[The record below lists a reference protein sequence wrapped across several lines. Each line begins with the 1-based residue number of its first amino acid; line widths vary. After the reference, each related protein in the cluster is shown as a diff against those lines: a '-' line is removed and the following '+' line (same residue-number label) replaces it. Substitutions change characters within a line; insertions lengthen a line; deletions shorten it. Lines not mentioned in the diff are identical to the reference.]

1 MKLVRFIKLVKIM
14 HQLISRDSKGKI
26 RVVEMTTDWND
37 EEHAFGIYRT
47 TYQLNGKRTEQP
59 AIYIRVGKASRTLRE
74 QLELEYKSNMKK
86 YLDKGYKLLE
96 KSIDQ
101 YTEDDL
107 HTIIGDVVTDSSG
120 FAKHMLAKQA
130 DKVKDS
136 SIEKVKVWAVSRK
149 IDGVRC
155 SFYWKDGEV
164 KSASRG
170 GGDYDYSTYQLR
182 EHPTLIKFLQEHPD
196 WVLDGELYKHGKSLQ
211 QISGAARM
219 EKVATGCDWLEYY
232 VYDIMAPEVPFSERL
247 KMLETLAFELN
258 LGFNPEREWEKDEL
272 RIQIIPQE
280 IVCEDNKKDQ
290 IMGLHNQYVS
300 EGWEGCVA
308 RDVSKPYKYGG
319 RGMEMVKFKMY
330 QDAEFEITGISEGLR
345 PEDMCFTLITED
357 GIEFKAKPMGSRE
370 LKEQYRE
377 DLDKLI
383 GKMATVKYFYL
394 SDEGTPL
401 QPVLKAIRDYD

>member
-1 MKLVRFIKLVKIM
+1 MRWFV
-14 HQLISRDSKGKI
+14 SRDGKGKI
-26 RVVEMTTDWND
+26 RVVEMSAAWD
-37 EEHAFGIYRT
+37 EEQHAFGIYRT
-47 TYQLNGKRTEQP
+47 TYQYGGKRTEQP
-59 AIYIRVGKASRTLRE
+59 TIYVSVGKASRTLRE

-86 YLDKGYKLLE
+86 YLDKGYKQLD
-96 KSIDQ
+96 KSIDMYEEQ
-101 YTEDDL
+101 EL
-107 HTIIGDVVTDSSG
+107 QEVIGDVVTDSSG

-136 SIEKVKVWAVSRK
+136 SIEKVKIWAVSRK

-170 GGDYDYSTYQLR
+170 GGDYDPSTYQLR
-182 EHPTLIKFLQEHPD
+182 EHPKMIEWFKQHPD
-196 WVLDGELYKHGKSLQ
+196 WILDGELYKHGKSLQ

-219 EKVATGCDWLEYY
+219 EKTAAGCDWLEYY
-232 VYDIMAPEVPFSERL
+232 VYDIMIPELPFENRFGML
-247 KMLETLAFELN
+247 KILQGF
-258 LGFNPEREWEKDEL
+258 LGQDEFNPEKEWTEEDL
-272 RIQIIPQE
+272 RVQVIPHVWVE
-280 IVCEDNKKDQ
+280 GNNKKDQ
-290 IMGLHNQYVS
+290 IMGLHNQYVA

-308 RDVSKPYKYGG
+308 RDASKPYKYGG
-319 RGMEMVKFKMY
+319 RGQEMVKFKMY
-330 QDAEFEITGISEGLR
+330 QDAEFEITGLSEGLR
-345 PEDMCFTLITED
+345 PEDMCFTLKTED

-383 GKMATVKYFYL
+383 GKMATVKFFYL

>member
-1 MKLVRFIKLVKIM
+1 M
-14 HQLISRDSKGKI
+14 HYLITRDAKGKI
-26 RVVEMTTDWND
+26 RVVEMSASWD
-37 EEHAFGIYRT
+37 ENLHSFGIYRT

-59 AIYIRVGKASRTLRE
+59 NIYVEKGKAARTLKE
-74 QLELEYKSNMKK
+74 QLDLEYKSNMKK

-96 KSIDQ
+96 KPIDNYSEEQ
-101 YTEDDL
+101 LQE
-107 HTIIGDVVTDSSG
+107 IIGDVVTDSSG

-136 SIEKVKVWAVSRK
+136 SIEKVKCWAVSRK

-170 GGDYDYSTYQLR
+170 GGDYDPSTYQLR
-182 EHPTLIKFLQEHPD
+182 EHPALIKLLSENPG

-219 EKVATGCDWLEYY
+219 EKTAAGCDWLEYY
-232 VYDIMAPEVPFSERL
+232 VYDIMVPELPFENRFGML
-247 KMLETLAFELN
+247 KILQGF
-258 LGFNPEREWEKDEL
+258 LGQDEFNPEKEWTAEDL
-272 RIQIIPQE
+272 RVQVIPHVWVE
-280 IVCEDNKKDQ
+280 GDDKKDQ
-290 IMGLHNQYVS
+290 IMELHNQYVA

-308 RDVSKPYKYGG
+308 RDISKAYKYGG
-319 RGMEMVKFKMY
+319 RGQEMVKFKMY

-345 PEDMCFTLITED
+345 PEDMCFTLKTED

-377 DLDKLI
+377 DLPNLI
-383 GKMATVKYFYL
+383 GKMATVKFFYL

>member
-1 MKLVRFIKLVKIM
+1 M
-14 HQLISRDSKGKI
+14 HWFVSRDGKGKI
-26 RVVEMTTDWND
+26 RVVEMSAGWN
-37 EEHAFGIYRT
+37 EEQHAFGIYRT
-47 TYQLNGKRTEQP
+47 TYQYKGKRTEQP
-59 AIYIRVGKASRTLRE
+59 AIYISMGKASRTLKE
-74 QLELEYKSNMKK
+74 QLNLKYKSNMKK
-86 YLDKGYKLLE
+86 YLDKGYKLLQG
-96 KSIDQ
+96 SIDD
-101 YTEDDL
+101 YSEDEL
-107 HTIIGDVVTDSSG
+107 NEIIGEVVTDSSG

-136 SIEKVKVWAVSRK
+136 SIEKVKMWAVSRK
-149 IDGVRC
+149 VDGVRC

-182 EHPTLIKFLQEHPD
+182 EHPLLRSILSTHPD

-219 EKVATGCDWLEYY
+219 EKTVAGSSWLEYY
-232 VYDIMAPEVPFSERL
+232 VYDIMVPNIPFSERYNL
-247 KMLETLAFELN
+247 LHELAELIN
-258 LGFNPEREWEKDEL
+258 QESFNPEREWEKEDL
-272 RIQIIPQE
+272 RIQVLPH
-280 IVCEDNKKDQ
+280 VFVTGDNKKDQ
-290 IMGLHNQYVS
+290 IMELHNQYVS

-308 RDVSKPYKYGG
+308 RDVSKEYKYGG
-319 RGMEMVKFKMY
+319 RGQEMVKFKMY
-330 QDAEFEITGISEGLR
+330 QDAEFEITGLSEGLR
-345 PEDMCFTLITED
+345 PEDMCFTLKTED

-401 QPVLKAIRDYD
+401 QPVLKAIRDYE

>member
-1 MKLVRFIKLVKIM
+1 M
-14 HQLISRDSKGKI
+14 HQFISRDSKGKI
-26 RVVEMTTDWND
+26 RVVEMSVDWD
-37 EEHAFGIYRT
+37 KEAHAFGIYRT
-47 TYQLNGKRTEQP
+47 TYQYKGKQTEQP
-59 AIYIRVGKASRTLRE
+59 VIYIKVGKASRTLKE
-74 QLELEYKSNMKK
+74 QVELEYKSNMKK
-86 YLDKGYKLLE
+86 YLDKGYKQLE
-96 KSIDQ
+96 KHIDT
-101 YTEDDL
+101 YTEEQL
-107 HTIIGDVVTDSSG
+107 QEIVGDVVTDSSG

-136 SIEKVKVWAVSRK
+136 SIEKVELWAVSKK

-170 GGDYDYSTYQLR
+170 GGDYDPATYQLR
-182 EHPTLIKFLQEHPD
+182 EHPKMIELFKLHPN

-211 QISGAARM
+211 QLSGAARM
-219 EKVATGCDWLEYY
+219 EKVSTGCDWLEYY
-232 VYDIMAPEVPFSERL
+232 VYDIMVPDMPFVQRHGYL
-247 KMLETLAFELN
+247 NELRKFLN
-258 LGFNPEREWEKDEL
+258 QEQFNPEKEWNKEDL
-272 RIQIIPQE
+272 RMQVLPHEFIFG
-280 IVCEDNKKDQ
+280 DNKKDQ
-290 IMGLHNQYVS
+290 IIKLHDQYVL

-319 RGMEMVKFKMY
+319 RGMEMIKFKMY

-345 PEDMCFTLITED
+345 PEDMCFTLITAE

-377 DLDKLI
+377 DLNKLI

-401 QPVLKAIRDYD
+401 QPVLKAIRDYE

>member
-1 MKLVRFIKLVKIM
+1 M
-14 HQLISRDSKGKI
+14 HWFVSRDSKGKL
-26 RVVEMTTDWND
+26 RVVEMSTNWD
-37 EEHAFGIYRT
+37 ESQKAFGIYRT
-47 TYQLNGKRTEQP
+47 TYQYGGKRTEQP
-59 AIYIRVGKASRTLRE
+59 TIYIAIGKASRTLRE

-86 YLDKGYKLLE
+86 YLDKGYKQLTKNIE
-96 KSIDQ
+96 E
-101 YTEDDL
+101 YTEEEL
-107 HTIIGDVVTDSSG
+107 NEVVGEVITDSSG

-136 SIEKVKVWAVSRK
+136 SIEKVKMWAVSRK

-164 KSASRG
+164 RSASRG
-170 GGDYDYSTYQLR
+170 GGDYDPSTYQLR
-182 EHPTLIKFLQEHPD
+182 EHPVLRSFLSTHPD

-219 EKVATGCDWLEYY
+219 EKTALGCSWIEYF
-232 VYDIMAPEVPFSERL
+232 VYDIMVPNATFADRYA
-247 KMLETLAFELN
+247 MLNELAEYLN
-258 LGFNPEREWEKDEL
+258 QEHFNPEREWSKDEL
-272 RIQIIPQE
+272 RMQVVPHVFISG
-280 IVCEDNKKDQ
+280 DNKKDQ
-290 IMGLHNQYVS
+290 IMDLHNQYVA

-308 RDVSKPYKYGG
+308 RDVSKAYKYGG
-319 RGMEMVKFKMY
+319 RGQEMVKFKMY

-345 PEDMCFTLITED
+345 PEDMCFTLKTED
-357 GIEFKAKPMGSRE
+357 NIEFKAKPMGSRE

-401 QPVLKAIRDYD
+401 QPVLKAIRDYE

>member
-1 MKLVRFIKLVKIM
+1 M
-14 HQLISRDSKGKI
+14 HWFVSRDSKGKL
-26 RVVEMTTDWND
+26 RVVEMKAEWCD

-47 TYQLNGKRTEQP
+47 TYQYGGKHTEQP
-59 AIYIRVGKASRTLRE
+59 PIYIRFGKAARTLRE
-74 QLELEYKSNMKK
+74 QLDLEYKSNMKK
-86 YLDKGYKLLE
+86 YLDKGYKQLTKPIEEYSEEELQE
-96 KSIDQ
+96 IV
-101 YTEDDL
+101 
-107 HTIIGDVVTDSSG
+107 GNVVTDSSG

-136 SIEKVKVWAVSRK
+136 SIEKVKMWAVSRK

-182 EHPTLIKFLQEHPD
+182 EHPLLRSILSTHPD

-219 EKVATGCDWLEYY
+219 EKTVAGCDWIEYY
-232 VYDIMAPEVPFSERL
+232 VYDIMVPDLPFTDRYALLHEL
-247 KMLETLAFELN
+247 TELINQET
-258 LGFNPEREWEKDEL
+258 FNPEREWDKDEL
-272 RIQIIPQE
+272 RMQVVPH
-280 IVCEDNKKDQ
+280 VFVTGDNKKDQ
-290 IMGLHNQYVS
+290 IMDLHNQYVS

-345 PEDMCFTLITED
+345 EEDMCFTLITDD

-370 LKEQYRE
+370 LKQQYRE

-401 QPVLKAIRDYD
+401 QPVLKAIRDYE

>member
-1 MKLVRFIKLVKIM
+1 M
-14 HQLISRDSKGKI
+14 HYLITRDAKGKI
-26 RVVEMTTDWND
+26 RVVEMSASWD
-37 EEHAFGIYRT
+37 ENLHSFGIYRT

-59 AIYIRVGKASRTLRE
+59 NIYVEKGKAARTLKE
-74 QLELEYKSNMKK
+74 QLDLEYKSNMKK

-96 KSIDQ
+96 EPIDNYSEEQ
-101 YTEDDL
+101 LQE
-107 HTIIGDVVTDSSG
+107 IIGDVVTDSSG

-136 SIEKVKVWAVSRK
+136 SIEKVKCWAVSRK

-170 GGDYDYSTYQLR
+170 GGDYDPSTYQLR
-182 EHPTLIKFLQEHPD
+182 EHPALIKLLSENPG

-219 EKVATGCDWLEYY
+219 EKTAGGCDWIEYY
-232 VYDIMAPEVPFSERL
+232 IYDVMIPDAPFEDRL
-247 KMLETLAFELN
+247 QCLTDIAELLN
-258 LGFNPEREWEKDEL
+258 LGFNPEREWKNDEL
-272 RIQIIPQE
+272 RVQIVPHIL
-280 IVCEDNKKDQ
+280 VTGDNKKDQ
-290 IMGLHNQYVS
+290 IMELHNQYVA

-319 RGMEMVKFKMY
+319 RGQEMVKFKMY

-345 PEDMCFTLITED
+345 EEDMCFTLITED
-357 GIEFKAKPMGSRE
+357 GIEFKAKPMGSKE
-370 LKEQYRE
+370 LKQQYRE

-383 GKMATVKYFYL
+383 GKMATVKFFYL

-401 QPVLKAIRDYD
+401 QPVLKAIRDYE

>member
-1 MKLVRFIKLVKIM
+1 M
-14 HQLISRDSKGKI
+14 HWFVSRDSKGKL
-26 RVVEMTTDWND
+26 RVVEMSADWD
-37 EEHAFGIYRT
+37 ESQKAFGIYRT
-47 TYQLNGKRTEQP
+47 TYQYGGKRTEQP
-59 AIYIRVGKASRTLRE
+59 TIYISIGKASRTLRE

-86 YLDKGYKLLE
+86 YLDKGYKQLTKNVE
-96 KSIDQ
+96 E
-101 YTEDDL
+101 YTEEEL
-107 HTIIGDVVTDSSG
+107 NEVVGEVITDSSG

-136 SIEKVKVWAVSRK
+136 SIEKVKMWAVSRK

-170 GGDYDYSTYQLR
+170 GGDYDPSTYQLR
-182 EHPTLIKFLQEHPD
+182 EHPVLRSFLSTHPD

-219 EKVATGCDWLEYY
+219 EKTALGCSWIEYF
-232 VYDIMAPEVPFSERL
+232 VYDIMIPNATFADRYA
-247 KMLETLAFELN
+247 MLNELAEYLN
-258 LGFNPEREWEKDEL
+258 QEHFNPEREWSKDEL
-272 RIQIIPQE
+272 RMQVVPHVFISG
-280 IVCEDNKKDQ
+280 DNKKDQ
-290 IMGLHNQYVS
+290 IMDLHNQYVA

-308 RDVSKPYKYGG
+308 RDVSKAYKYGG
-319 RGMEMVKFKMY
+319 RGQEMVKFKMY

-345 PEDMCFTLITED
+345 PEDMCFTLKTED
-357 GIEFKAKPMGSRE
+357 NIEFKAKPMGSRE

-401 QPVLKAIRDYD
+401 QPVLKAIRDYE

>member
-1 MKLVRFIKLVKIM
+1 M
-14 HQLISRDSKGKI
+14 HQLISRDSKSKI
-26 RVVEMTTDWND
+26 RVVEMFAEWND
-37 EEHAFGIYRT
+37 AEHAFGIYRT
-47 TYQLNGKRTEQP
+47 TYQYGGKRTEQP
-59 AIYIRVGKASRTLRE
+59 TIFVRFGKAARTLRE

-96 KSIDQ
+96 KPIDDYSENELQ
-101 YTEDDL
+101 E
-107 HTIIGDVVTDSSG
+107 IIGDVVTDSSG

-136 SIEKVKVWAVSRK
+136 SIEKVKMWAVSRK

-182 EHPTLIKFLQEHPD
+182 EHPLLRSILSTHPD

-219 EKVATGCDWLEYY
+219 EKTAAGCDWLEYY
-232 VYDIMAPEVPFSERL
+232 VYDIMIPDTTFTDRYVL
-247 KMLETLAFELN
+247 LYNLAELIN
-258 LGFNPEREWEKDEL
+258 QESFNPEKEWNKEDL
-272 RIQIIPQE
+272 RMQVVPHVFITG
-280 IVCEDNKKDQ
+280 DNKKDQ
-290 IMGLHNQYVS
+290 IMDLHNQYVA

-330 QDAEFEITGISEGLR
+330 QDAEFEITGLSEGLR
-345 PEDMCFTLITED
+345 PEDMCFTLKTAE

-377 DLDKLI
+377 DINNLI
-383 GKMATVKYFYL
+383 GKMATVKFFYL

>member
-1 MKLVRFIKLVKIM
+1 M
-14 HQLISRDSKGKI
+14 HWFVSRDSKGKL
-26 RVVEMTTDWND
+26 RVVEMSADWD
-37 EEHAFGIYRT
+37 ESQKAFGIYRT
-47 TYQLNGKRTEQP
+47 TYQYGGKRTEQP
-59 AIYIRVGKASRTLRE
+59 TIYIAIGKASRTLRE

-86 YLDKGYKLLE
+86 YLDKGYKQLAKNIE
-96 KSIDQ
+96 E
-101 YTEDDL
+101 YTEEEL
-107 HTIIGDVVTDSSG
+107 NEIVGEVITDSSG

-136 SIEKVKVWAVSRK
+136 SIEKVKMWAVSRK

-170 GGDYDYSTYQLR
+170 GGDYDPSTYQLR
-182 EHPTLIKFLQEHPD
+182 EHPILRSFLSTHPD

-219 EKVATGCDWLEYY
+219 EKTALGCSWIEYF
-232 VYDIMAPEVPFSERL
+232 VYDIMVPNVPFSDRYA
-247 KMLETLAFELN
+247 MLNELAEYLN
-258 LGFNPEREWEKDEL
+258 QEHFNPEREWSKDEL
-272 RIQIIPQE
+272 RMQVVPHVFIAG
-280 IVCEDNKKDQ
+280 DNKKDQ
-290 IMGLHNQYVS
+290 IMDLHNQYVA

-308 RDVSKPYKYGG
+308 RDVSKAYKYGG
-319 RGMEMVKFKMY
+319 RGQEMVKFKMY

-345 PEDMCFTLITED
+345 PEDMCFTLKTED
-357 GIEFKAKPMGSRE
+357 NIEFKAKPMGSRE

-401 QPVLKAIRDYD
+401 QPVLKAIRDYE

>member
-1 MKLVRFIKLVKIM
+1 M
-14 HQLISRDSKGKI
+14 S
-26 RVVEMTTDWND
+26 TDWCD
-37 EEHAFGIYRT
+37 EQHAFGIYRT
-47 TYQLNGKRTEQP
+47 TYQYGGKRTEQP
-59 AIYIRVGKASRTLRE
+59 AIFIKVGKAARTLRE
-74 QLELEYKSNMKK
+74 QVELEYKSNMKK
-86 YLDKGYKLLE
+86 YLDKGYKLL
-96 KSIDQ
+96 Q
-101 YTEDDL
+101 DDIENYSEEQL
-107 HTIIGDVVTDSSG
+107 HEIIGEVVTDASG

-136 SIEKVKVWAVSRK
+136 SIEKVKMWAVSRK

-155 SFYWKDGEV
+155 SFYWKEGEI

-182 EHPTLIKFLQEHPD
+182 EHPLLRSILSTHPN

-219 EKVATGCDWLEYY
+219 EKTAAGCDWLEYY
-232 VYDIMAPEVPFSERL
+232 VYDIMVPELSFSERYVL
-247 KMLETLAFELN
+247 LNELAELIN
-258 LGFNPEREWEKDEL
+258 QEEFNPEKEWSKEDL
-272 RIQIIPQE
+272 RIQVVPH
-280 IVCEDNKKDQ
+280 VFVSGDNKKDQ
-290 IMGLHNQYVS
+290 IMELHNQYVA

-308 RDVSKPYKYGG
+308 RDVSKAYKYGG
-319 RGMEMVKFKMY
+319 RGQEMVKFKMY
-330 QDAEFEITGISEGLR
+330 QDAEFEVTGISEGLR
-345 PEDMCFTLITED
+345 PEDMCFTLVTAD

>member
-1 MKLVRFIKLVKIM
+1 M

-26 RVVEMTTDWND
+26 RVVEMFAEWND
-37 EEHAFGIYRT
+37 AEHAFGIYRT
-47 TYQLNGKRTEQP
+47 TYQYGGKRTEQP
-59 AIYIRVGKASRTLRE
+59 AIFVRFGKAARTLRE

-96 KSIDQ
+96 KPIDDYSEGELQ
-101 YTEDDL
+101 E
-107 HTIIGDVVTDSSG
+107 IIGDVVTDSSG

-136 SIEKVKVWAVSRK
+136 SIEKVKMWAVSKK

-182 EHPTLIKFLQEHPD
+182 EHPLLPSILSTHPD

-219 EKVATGCDWLEYY
+219 EKTVAGCDWLEYY
-232 VYDIMAPEVPFSERL
+232 VYDIMIPDTTFTDRYALLHE
-247 KMLETLAFELN
+247 LAGLINQES
-258 LGFNPEREWEKDEL
+258 FNPEKEWNKEDL
-272 RIQIIPQE
+272 RMHVVPHVFITG
-280 IVCEDNKKDQ
+280 DNKKDQ
-290 IMGLHNQYVS
+290 IMDLHNQYVA

-319 RGMEMVKFKMY
+319 RGMEMVKFKSY
-330 QDAEFEITGISEGLR
+330 KDDCFKVVGIEGGLR
-345 PEDMCFTLITED
+345 GSEDMVFILETDD
-357 GIEFKAKPMGSRE
+357 GKTFKAKPFGDRNQKQE
-370 LKEQYRE
+370 YWDNFEEKYKGQ
-377 DLDKLI
+377 I
-383 GKMATVKYFYL
+383 GECKFFYY
-394 SDEGTPL
+394 SDEGVPL
-401 QPVLKAIRDYD
+401 QPSFKAFRYDLD